1 VACDGSFTSKR
12 ALGQFRNYGGL
23 IKIARCG
30 FPWKKTTESPIASV
44 YTNCETA
51 LAGLAA
57 DGAMMVAMVM
67 MMVRLRKCGSRKHQ
81 DHGEKQSLFH
91 VQIITTKGR
100 RACRF
105 E

>member
-1 VACDGSFTSKR
+1 VACDGSFTSNR
-12 ALGQFRNYGGL
+12 ALEQFRNYGGL

-30 FPWKKTTESPIASV
+30 FPWKKTTTRPLASV

-51 LAGLAA
+51 PDLVA

-67 MMVRLRKCGSRKHQ
+67 MMVRLRKCRSRNHQ
-81 DHGEKQSLFH
+81 DYGKEESLFH
-91 VQIITTKGR
+91 VQIIATKGR
-100 RACRF
+100 RACRS